1 MASKTALTA
10 QHLEML
16 GARRLAEL
24 LLDITTNDASA
35 KRRLRLELTAL
46 TSPKAIAPEISKR
59 LGQIARA
66 RSFLDA
72 QKVNELATDLD
83 AQRRAIVERVAALD
97 PTEALD
103 LMWRLVEMADA
114 VLQRCD
120 DSNGRL
126 DKLFSIAHRDLGK
139 LAEAAKPDPIA
150 LAERALSMLERHH
163 FSSYENLI
171 ETISSS
177 LGSTGLEHLRQKLV
191 ELSKQPVPR
200 LAEEDRE
207 VIGWGSDGPIYLDRV
222 LASGRESMI
231 RGNLRIIADLQG
243 DVDSYITQYSD
254 EARKQPGVAAD
265 FARRLLAA
273 GRANDALRILDDAKP
288 VRHHLFNLPWE
299 DARIEVLDA
308 LGRNDDAQAARWSC
322 FERFLSVKHLRSHL
336 KLLPD
341 FDDVEAE
348 RRALD
353 QVEHFDQLLPALAF
367 LVSWP
372 ALDRAARLV
381 TRRATELDGNY
392 YELLSPAADALAA
405 KYPLAATLALRA
417 MIDFTL
423 IQGRSARYRHAAR
436 HLLECESLASTIND
450 FGAFESHVTYKTRL
464 QVEHAR
470 KTGFWSLLS

>member
-1 MASKTALTA
+1 MASKTALKA
-10 QHLEML
+10 EHLETL

-24 LLDITTNDASA
+24 LLDITANDATA

-46 TSPKAIAPEISKR
+46 TAPKSIAPEIGKR

-66 RSFLDA
+66 KSFLDA
-72 QKVNELATDLD
+72 RKVNELATDLD
-83 AQRRAIVERVAALD
+83 AQRRAIVERVAAFD

-114 VLQRCD
+114 VLERSD

-126 DKLFSIAHRDLGK
+126 DKLFSSACRDLGK

-150 LAERALSMLERHH
+150 LADRALSMLEKHH
-163 FSSYENLI
+163 FSSCENLI

-177 LGSTGLEHLRQKLV
+177 LGSTGLQYLGQKLV
-191 ELSKQPVPR
+191 ELSKQPVLRP
-200 LAEEDRE
+200 ADEDRE
-207 VIGWGSDGPIYLDRV
+207 VIGWGSGGPIYLDQV
-222 LASGRESMI
+222 LGSARESMI
-231 RGNLRIIADLQG
+231 RRNLKIIADLQG
-243 DVDSYITQYSD
+243 DVDSYIAQYSK
-254 EARKQPGVAAD
+254 EARKQPGVAAG

-273 GRANDALRILDDAKP
+273 GRANDALRALDDAKP
-288 VRHHLFNLPWE
+288 VRRNLFNLPWE

-308 LGRNDDAQAARWSC
+308 LGRSDDAQAGRWLC
-322 FERFLSVKHLRSHL
+322 FEQLLSPEHLRSYL
-336 KLLPD
+336 KVLPD

-348 RRALD
+348 LRALD
-353 QVEHFDQLLPALAF
+353 YVERFEYFMPALAF

-381 TRRATELDGNY
+381 TRRAAELQGDH
-392 YELLSPAADALAA
+392 YELLSPAADALAG

-436 HLLECESLASTIND
+436 HLLECESLASAITD

-464 QVEHAR
+464 RVEHGR